1 MPLTTRAHGSVRG
14 ALAVG
19 DAAQAGLQI
28 PADPLVGGSSH
39 GRRINPA
46 LQLSIEIIIH
56 TLIVFIVARLV
67 AAIHAAAKT
76 WMPGTRPG
84 TMILLRLQPFYTVAR
99 SSKPGEPSSAAALR
113 RTAPTRAMAAPLWRP
128 APKAAPPRPSPL
140 APPPPPPSPPFPP
153 PPPN

>member
-1 MPLTTRAHGSVRG
+1 MPLTTRAHGSLRG

-19 DAAQAGLQI
+19 DAAQAALQI

-99 SSKPGEPSSAAALR
+99 SSNPGQPSSAAAR
-113 RTAPTRAMAAPLWRP
+113 RRPAAPADVGRP
-128 APKAAPPRPSPL
+128 VGR
-140 APPPPPPSPPFPP
+140 
-153 PPPN
+153 